1 MKKIIIVAGLFLII
15 SSCKEKSNGVFT
27 VAGTI
32 KNAPSNKV
40 YLKELPFGGTNPIV
54 VDSATLQNGKFEL
67 NTNTLEEGL
76 YSIGFETFPN
86 AVLLI
91 NDAKKIEVNLDFN
104 NYKSYET
111 KGSKATTAL
120 HELFSNY
127 EKSYGNLEEKILC
140 LDSLQGKKASD
151 SLVTIARLQKNNEKQ
166 HLNQL
171 LNNFINSTESPA
183 ACLQALAMATRTME
197 MDELSAII
205 EKSVSKFS
213 SYANIKKLQQIII
226 GKQYPLLGKQAPAFA
241 LGTPTNDTIAL
252 SNFKGKY
259 VLVDFWASWCA
270 PCRAENPNVVAM
282 YHKYKD
288 KNFTILGVSL
298 DRDLK
303 AWTEAIKKD
312 SLTWTHASDLK
323 QWESPLV
330 SMYQFDGIP
339 FNVLI
344 DPTGKIIASGLR
356 EEGLDKKLS
365 EVLR

>member
-1 MKKIIIVAGLFLII
+1 MKKIIIVTGLFLII
-15 SSCKEKSNGVFT
+15 GSCKEKSNGVFT

-32 KNAPSNKV
+32 KNAPNNKV

-104 NYKSYET
+104 NFKNYAT
-111 KGSKATTAL
+111 KGSKATAAL
-120 HELFSNY
+120 HELFSGY
-127 EKSYGNLEEKILC
+127 EKNYNNLEEKIMC
-140 LDSLQGKKASD
+140 LDSLQEKKAGD
-151 SLVTIARLQKNNEKQ
+151 SLVTIARIQKNKEKEQ
-166 HLNQL
+166 LNKL
-171 LNNFINSTESPA
+171 LINFINNTESPA

-205 EKSVSKFS
+205 EKSVTKFS

-241 LGTPTNDTIAL
+241 LGSPTNDTTAL
-252 SNFKGKY
+252 SSFKGKY

-288 KNFTILGVSL
+288 KNFTVLGVSL
-298 DRDLK
+298 DRDVK

-312 SLTWTHASDLK
+312 SLTWTHVSDLK

-330 SMYQFDGIP
+330 SLYQFDGIP

-344 DPTGKIIASGLR
+344 DPTGKIIASSLR